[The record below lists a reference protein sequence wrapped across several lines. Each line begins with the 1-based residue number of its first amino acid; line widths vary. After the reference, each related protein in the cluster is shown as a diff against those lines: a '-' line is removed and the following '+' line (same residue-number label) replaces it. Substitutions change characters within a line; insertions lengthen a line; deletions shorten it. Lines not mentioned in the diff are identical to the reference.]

1 MLSGMNHPKT
11 SRGRKTIALLS
22 DFGLK
27 DHYVSAMKGV
37 ILNISPDVNLVDIT
51 HEVSPWNVI
60 QGAFLLRATFRYF
73 PRGTV
78 FVCVVDPGVGTERKA
93 LAIKTKNYFF
103 VGPDNGLMYPS
114 VVEDGLEL
122 AVEITNRKY
131 TLERSGTF
139 DGRDVFAPAA
149 AHILSLIHI

>member
-51 HEVSPWNVI
+51 PVSYTHLTLP
-60 QGAFLLRATFRYF
+60 
-73 PRGTV
+73 
-78 FVCVVDPGVGTERKA
+78 
-93 LAIKTKNYFF
+93 
-103 VGPDNGLMYPS
+103 
-114 VVEDGLEL
+114 
-122 AVEITNRKY
+122 TN
-131 TLERSGTF
+131 
-139 DGRDVFAPAA
+139 
-149 AHILSLIHI
+149 